1 MTSLY
6 DGLGVLCHVD
16 DSQVRKG
23 GLTMLITLGASEL
36 SSSASELSSSV
47 DLDGDL
53 DVLCHVDDDQVRKGG
68 LTMLITLGAAE

>member
-36 SSSASELSSSV
+36 SSSV

-53 DVLCHVDDDQVRKGG
+53 DVLFHVDDDQVRKGG